1 MRGTKLGYLKACA
14 VLVSGALLVQAIP
27 AAAAPAPVPTEIPV
41 AMLIDVSTGQSLFA
55 REVHRRLMPASVVK
69 VMTAYTAFRLIED
82 GDLSPITRFQI
93 SPELDEQWSGVGSTM
108 FLKAGERP
116 TIGELLLGA
125 TTVSGNDASVALA
138 QAATGSVE
146 NWIALMNDNAVALG
160 MRDTHFG
167 SANGYPDEGRTF
179 TTAHDLAKL
188 GEAVVTR
195 FPGLYR
201 RYFGHR
207 TLTWRDITQT
217 NHDPVTGRVPG
228 ADGMKTGF
236 TNEAGFT
243 FIGSAE
249 RGGRRLVMVLAGAP
263 SSEIRD
269 MAARDLLEWGFSDFT
284 VRQLAPAGT
293 LVGHALVQDGDAAR
307 VPLRTARAVGLAL
320 RQGAAPVTRMSIRY
334 QGPLQA
340 PIAEGV
346 QVAQL
351 HVEIA
356 GQPAYDLPL
365 EAATDVGQAGFLRRI
380 ANGLAGFLS

>member
-1 MRGTKLGYLKACA
+1 MILGYCKACA
-14 VLVSGALLVQAIP
+14 GLVSGVLLMQAAP
-27 AAAAPAPVPTEIPV
+27 VAAAPAPVPAEIPV
-41 AMLIDVSTGQSLFA
+41 AMLVDVSTGQSLFA

-82 GDLSPITRFQI
+82 GDISPITRFQI
-93 SPELDEQWSGVGSTM
+93 SPELDEEWSGVGSTM

-146 NWIALMNDNAVALG
+146 NWLALMNENAVALG

-167 SANGYPDEGRTF
+167 SASGYPDEGRTF
-179 TTAHDLAKL
+179 TTAHDLATL
-188 GEAVVTR
+188 GVAVVTR
-195 FPGLYR
+195 YPGLYR

-207 TLTWRDITQT
+207 TLTWRDITQS

-236 TNEAGFT
+236 TSEAGFT

-249 RGGRRLVMVLAGAP
+249 RDGRRLVMVLAGAP
-263 SSEIRD
+263 SSEIRNA
-269 MAARDLLEWGFSDFT
+269 AARDLLNWGFADFA

-293 LVGHALVQDGDAAR
+293 LVGHALVQDGDTAR
-307 VPLRTARAVGLAL
+307 VPLRAAHALELAL
-320 RQGAAPVTRMSIRY
+320 PQGAAPVTRMSIRY
-334 QGPLQA
+334 RGPLQA
-340 PIAEGV
+340 PIAEGT

-351 HVEIA
+351 HIEIE
-356 GQPAYDLPL
+356 GQPAFDLPL
-365 EAATDVGQAGFLRRI
+365 EAAADVGKAGFLRRM
-380 ANGLAGFLS
+380 ANGLTGFFS

>member
-1 MRGTKLGYLKACA
+1 M
-14 VLVSGALLVQAIP
+14 LV
-27 AAAAPAPVPTEIPV
+27 
-41 AMLIDVSTGQSLFA
+41 DVSTGQSLFA

-69 VMTAYTAFRLIED
+69 VMTAYTAFRLIEA
-82 GDLSPITRFQI
+82 GNLSPVTRFQI

-108 FLKAGERP
+108 FLKAGDRP
-116 TIGELLLGA
+116 TVGELLLGA

-146 NWIALMNDNAVALG
+146 NWIALMNRNAVELG

-179 TTAHDLAKL
+179 TTAYDLAKL
-188 GEAVVTR
+188 AEAVVTR
-195 FPGLYR
+195 HRGLYR

-236 TNEAGFT
+236 TNEAGYT

-263 SSEIRD
+263 TAQIRD
-269 MAARDLLEWGFSDFT
+269 AAARDLLEWGFADFT
-284 VRQLAPAGT
+284 VRRLAPAGT
-293 LVGHALVQDGDAAR
+293 MLGHALVQNGDAER
-307 VPLRTARAVGLAL
+307 VPLRAVRAVGLAFP
-320 RQGAAPVTRMSIRY
+320 QGAAPATKLSIRY
-334 QGPLQA
+334 EGPLEA
-340 PIAEGV
+340 PIVEGDD
-346 QVAQL
+346 VAQL
-351 HVEIA
+351 HVEID
-356 GQPAYDLPL
+356 GQPAYDVPL
-365 EAATDVGQAGFLRRI
+365 EAAANVGRAGILRRI
-380 ANGLAGFLS
+380 INGFAGFIS